1 MSAYSIKDLERL
13 SGIKAHTIRIWEK
26 RYSLFEPSRTG
37 TNRRLYSDEDLRKI
51 INVGLLTRHGIKI
64 SHISRL
70 TGTELDE
77 KAAFLGRENSF
88 TENHID
94 SLVIAMIDLNE
105 DEVND
110 IIMKSVMNTGF
121 EETFENKVFP
131 FLRKIGILWQTGSVN
146 PAQEHFITNILRKR
160 IIIAT
165 DSLPRSRGETLKR
178 VLLFLPDSELHD
190 LGLLYYSYL
199 VKKNGNEMIYLGQM
213 MPLDSLDQLN
223 MKWKP
228 DIIVTGTV
236 TYSAALTPE
245 AYITELSSIFPGK
258 MVLVSGL
265 LADAA
270 GDGSPDNIIPVRSPA
285 ELVGYLNQ

>member
-228 DIIVTGTV
+228 DIIVTG
-236 TYSAALTPE
+236 
-245 AYITELSSIFPGK
+245 
-258 MVLVSGL
+258 
-265 LADAA
+265 
-270 GDGSPDNIIPVRSPA
+270 
-285 ELVGYLNQ
+285 